1 MGLAH
6 SVSDMSAVARSLDAT
21 IPFFAVLP
29 AFVGIVVLVWF
40 FFPDLSNCLSSPPAR
55 ENEYRF
61 DLDELE

>member
-6 SVSDMSAVARSLDAT
+6 SVSDMSAVARSLDAA

-29 AFVGIVVLVWF
+29 AFVGIAVLVWF
-40 FFPDLSNCLSSPPAR
+40 FLPDLPGYWSSLSAR

>member
-1 MGLAH
+1 M
-6 SVSDMSAVARSLDAT
+6 SDMSAVARSLDAT

-40 FFPDLSNCLSSPPAR
+40 FFPDLSNWSSPPTR
-55 ENEYRF
+55 ENEYSF

>member
-40 FFPDLSNCLSSPPAR
+40 FFPDLSNWSSPPAR
-55 ENEYRF
+55 ENEYSF